1 MAAPLETKLSSR
13 KTPEK
18 KTSSTKASKKNLA
31 VVRVGGLPHEFS
43 EKEVRAFFGQFGTI
57 FKLRL
62 SRSKRTARS
71 KGYAFIQFELPE
83 VAKIVADAT
92 NNYFIGGKPI
102 RVEHMDPESVW
113 PELFNGHNRKFRD
126 LRPSRSASLR
136 KGHNSKAHGFVDAG
150 KITRDEARS
159 KKLAQ
164 AGVEYDFVRT
174 KVNKD
179 ISKPKKAK
187 KEL

>member
-1 MAAPLETKLSSR
+1 MTAPLETKLSSR

-18 KTSSTKASKKNLA
+18 KIAPRKESKKTLA
-31 VVRVGGLPHEFS
+31 VLRVAGLPHEFS

-71 KGYAFIQFELPE
+71 KGYAFIQFEMPE
-83 VAKIVADAT
+83 VAKIVAEAT

-102 RVEHMDPESVW
+102 RVEHMSPENVW
-113 PELFNGHNRKFRD
+113 PDLF
-126 LRPSRSASLR
+126 
-136 KGHNSKAHGFVDAG
+136 KGHNKVFKDLRLSRGASRRKAHNSKPRGFMDESKIAG
-150 KITRDEARS
+150 DEARAA
-159 KKLAQ
+159 KLAQ
-164 AGVEYDFVRT
+164 AGVEYEFVRT
-174 KVNKD
+174 RVKRD
-179 ISKPKKAK
+179 ISKSKKIT

>member
-102 RVEHMDPESVW
+102 RVEHMNPESVW
-113 PELFNGHNRKFRD
+113 PELFKGHDKKFRD
-126 LRPSRSASLR
+126 LRPSRCASLR
-136 KGHNSKAHGFVDAG
+136 KGHNSKSHAFADET
-150 KITRDEARS
+150 KIARDEARAA
-159 KKLAQ
+159 KLAQ
-164 AGVEYDFVRT
+164 AGVEYEFVRT
-174 KVNKD
+174 RVKKD
-179 ISKPKKAK
+179 ISKSKKVA